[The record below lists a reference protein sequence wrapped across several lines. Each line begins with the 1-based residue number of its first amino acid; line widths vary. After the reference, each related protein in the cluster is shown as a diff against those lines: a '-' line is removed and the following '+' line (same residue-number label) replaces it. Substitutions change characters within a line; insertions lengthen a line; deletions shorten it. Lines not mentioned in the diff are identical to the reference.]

1 MSIKLNQLNTTRV
14 FNTSNGFIVETGAG
28 GKRVLQPDVLN
39 LILPNNAA
47 AHNSVYR
54 GRFLGTSV
62 SAAAYVAI
70 QNGTF
75 DPEDTGGLFPGD
87 YWTIGGVN
95 WRIGALDF
103 WLNYGDSACT
113 KHHALIV
120 PDTNLYNAQ
129 MHKTNS
135 GGYEAGSANTT
146 AGGFMATDM
155 YLTGL
160 NQAKTKVI
168 DCFGA
173 GHILTHREYLT
184 NAATNGYATGG
195 TWVDSTVELMTEE
208 MVYGTVEFKN
218 CENAANWPISY
229 TIDHGQLPLFAYDR
243 SRICNRGDWWL
254 RDVASATSFALVDY
268 DGPCDASNATTA
280 LGVRPAFG
288 ICAA

>member
-173 GHILTHREYLT
+173 GHILTHRELLT
-184 NAATNGYATGG
+184 NAVTNGYATGG
-195 TWVDSTVELMTEE
+195 AWVDSTVELMTEE
-208 MVYGTVEFKN
+208 MVYGTVEFRN
-218 CENAANWPISY
+218 CQNAANWPY
-229 TIDHGQLPLFAYDR
+229 NHTIDHGQLPLFAYDR

-254 RDVASATSFALVDY
+254 RDVASATNFAYVY
-268 DGPCDASNATTA
+268 NTGNCNANAATNA
-280 LGVRPAFG
+280 IGVRPAFG

>member
-1 MSIKLNQLNTTRV
+1 MSIKLNQLNTTSV
-14 FNTSNGFIVETGAG
+14 FSTSNGFIVETGAG

-184 NAATNGYATGG
+184 NAVTNGYATGG

-218 CENAANWPISY
+218 CENAANLPTSY

-243 SRICNRGDWWL
+243 SRICIRGDWWL
-254 RDVASATSFALVDY
+254 RGVASATSFANVGHNGHCNANHATY
-268 DGPCDASNATTA
+268 AS
-280 LGVRPAFG
+280 GVRPAFG

>member
-1 MSIKLNQLNTTRV
+1 MSIKLNQLNTTSV
-14 FNTSNGFIVETGAG
+14 FSASNGFIVETGAG

-120 PDTNLYNAQ
+120 PDTNLYSAQ
-129 MHKTNS
+129 MHKTSS
-135 GGYEAGSANTT
+135 GQYEAGSANTT
-146 AGGFMATDM
+146 AGGYMATDM

-160 NQAKTKVI
+160 AQAKTKVI

-184 NAATNGYATGG
+184 NAATNGYASGA

-218 CENAANWPISY
+218 CENAANWPTSY

-243 SRICNRGDWWL
+243 SRICNRGLWWL
-254 RDVASATSFALVDY
+254 RDVASAAAFANVY
-268 DGPCDASNATTA
+268 NYGNCNANGATFA
-280 LGVRPAFG
+280 YGVRPAFG